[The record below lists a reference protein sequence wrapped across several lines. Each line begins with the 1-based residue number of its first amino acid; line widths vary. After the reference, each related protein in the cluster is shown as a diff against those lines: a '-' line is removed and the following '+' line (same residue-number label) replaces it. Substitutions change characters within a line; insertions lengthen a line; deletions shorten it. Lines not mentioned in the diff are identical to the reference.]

1 MNVSMYRNKLSR
13 LDKLPPELK
22 YYIAEF
28 IQCKDS
34 TVYQYIPLFKNILL
48 DWYNKYRTYDTA
60 VVYRSYKEI
69 YENGISQEDPPFMK
83 YAFTNYNIESKYY
96 SMTMIYSV
104 GQFRK
109 IAKRRI

>member
-1 MNVSMYRNKLSR
+1 MEQMQSMESESKVFTSENYHTLN
-13 LDKLPPELK
+13 DKWVLWAHLPHDTDWTLK
-22 YYIAEF
+22 
-28 IQCKDS
+28 
-34 TVYQYIPLFKNILL
+34 
-48 DWYNKYRTYDTA
+48 
-60 VVYRSYKEI
+60 SYKEI